1 MAFEVRCLI
10 GHHRIGNGV
19 GLIEC
24 VIGEGEDLI
33 VDFFGRGGV
42 DAVGHAALNV
52 AGGIAVEKRLPLLGH
67 VLGLLLAHGP
77 AEHIRLSQRVPGKLL
92 EDLDDLLLI
101 DDTAVSDGQDR
112 LQLRDDVA
120 DLAGV
125 MLAGDELGDRIHGA
139 GTVQGDDGGDILDA
153 LGLQTYADAGHAG
166 GFHLEH
172 TVGFAVGEHFVGL
185 RVPLRDVI

>member
-1 MAFEVRCLI
+1 M
-10 GHHRIGNGV
+10 

-42 DAVGHAALNV
+42 DAVGHAALDV

-77 AEHIRLSQRVPGKLL
+77 AEHIRLAQGVPRQLL

-120 DLAGV
+120 DLAGI
-125 MLAGDELGDRIHGA
+125 MLTGNELGDRIHGA
-139 GTVQGDDGGDILDA
+139 GTVQGNDSRDVLNA
-153 LGLQTYADAGHAG
+153 LGLQSYADAGHTG
-166 GFHLEH
+166 RFHLEH
-172 TVGFAVGEHFVGL
+172 TVGFAVGEHFVGR
-185 RVPLRDVI
+185 RVPLRNVI

>member
-1 MAFEVRCLI
+1 MSLVEGI
-10 GHHRIGNGV
+10 V
-19 GLIEC
+19 GKGKNL
-24 VIGEGEDLI
+24 VVDL
-33 VDFFGRGGV
+33 FGGGRV
-42 DAVGHAALNV
+42 DAVGHAALDV
-52 AGGIAVEKRLPLLGH
+52 AGGIAVEERLTLLGH
-67 VLGLLLAHGP
+67 VLGLLLAHGT
-77 AEHIRLSQRVPGKLL
+77 AEHIRLSQGVPGKLL

-112 LQLRDDVA
+112 LQLRDDIA

-125 MLAGDELGDRIHGA
+125 MLTGDELGDRIHGA
-139 GTVQGDDGGDILDA
+139 GTVQGDDGGDVLNA

>member
-33 VDFFGRGGV
+33 VDLFGCGGI
-42 DAVGHAALNV
+42 DAVGHAALDV

-67 VLGLLLAHGP
+67 VLGLLLAHGT

-101 DDTAVSDGQDR
+101 DDAAVGDGQNR
-112 LQLRDDVA
+112 FQLWDDIA
-120 DLAGV
+120 DLAGIV
-125 MLAGDELGDRIHGA
+125 LAGDELGDRIHGA
-139 GTVQGDDGGDILDA
+139 GAI
-153 LGLQTYADAGHAG
+153 
-166 GFHLEH
+166 
-172 TVGFAVGEHFVGL
+172 
-185 RVPLRDVI
+185 

>member
-1 MAFEVRCLI
+1 M
-10 GHHRIGNGV
+10 
-19 GLIEC
+19 GLVEG

-33 VDFFGRGGV
+33 VDLFGCGGV
-42 DAVGHAALNV
+42 DAVGYAALDV
-52 AGGIAVEKRLPLLGH
+52 AGGVAVEKRLPLLSH

-77 AEHIRLSQRVPGKLL
+77 AEHIRLAQGVPRQLL

-101 DDTAVSDGQDR
+101 DDTAVGDGQDR
-112 LQLRDDVA
+112 FQLGDDIA